1 MSKEQF
7 KEFIKTKPEL
17 SDYVNDGTMSWQKF
31 YELYDLYGEDENV
44 WNKYPKKSTRKVTDL
59 LDKINLD
66 NIEEHIQTAEKA
78 LTFLTEL
85 SSKNSDKLENIIK
98 PVSKRPISKFFGD

>member
-85 SSKNSDKLENIIK
+85 SSKNNDKLENIIK